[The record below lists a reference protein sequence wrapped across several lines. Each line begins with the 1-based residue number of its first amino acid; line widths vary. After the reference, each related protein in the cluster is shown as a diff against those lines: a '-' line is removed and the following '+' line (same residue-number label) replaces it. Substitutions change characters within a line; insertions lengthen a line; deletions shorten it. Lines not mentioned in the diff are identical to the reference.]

1 MLTLQQIA
9 DQIIADPTLRVVFV
23 AASAWSARS
32 FTRGVALCLE
42 GSLELSEKSDRTLAV
57 SGWDKRSPT
66 LRAIGDGGWLCGS
79 QCDLLIYELR
89 SRLYPTDRERC
100 YLSERGKIE
109 AFNWDYEMNP
119 PN

>member
-23 AASAWSARS
+23 AANAWSARA
-32 FTRGVALCLE
+32 FTRGVSLCLE

-57 SGWDKRSPT
+57 SGWDKRSLT

>member
-1 MLTLQQIA
+1 MVTLQQIA
-9 DQIIADPTLRVVFV
+9 DQIIANPTLRVVFV
-23 AASAWSARS
+23 AANAWSARC
-32 FTRGVALCLE
+32 FTRGVSLCLQ
-42 GSLELSEKSDRTLAV
+42 GGLELSEKGDRMLV
-57 SGWDKRSPT
+57 VNGWDKRTPT
-66 LRAIGDGGWLCGS
+66 LRAISDGWGLCGS